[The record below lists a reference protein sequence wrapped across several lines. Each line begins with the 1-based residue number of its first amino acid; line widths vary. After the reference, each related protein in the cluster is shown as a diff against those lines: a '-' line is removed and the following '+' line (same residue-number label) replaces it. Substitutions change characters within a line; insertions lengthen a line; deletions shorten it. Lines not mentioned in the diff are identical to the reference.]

1 MNKFFLT
8 RYYGARN
15 LKYKGFKQ
23 ILLKKTPAQQDVEKS
38 DSCIN
43 PKNLNF

>member
-23 ILLKKTPAQQDVEKS
+23 ILLKKTPAQQKVEKS
-38 DSCIN
+38 DSCISHN
-43 PKNLNF
+43 NLSF